1 MLGVSEAVKSNQTDV
16 HENLVATVEKHLRH
30 LWQGP
35 IAEHTRLAFEQLT
48 QWRAKKGTELP
59 LVLDTGCGTGRST
72 FLLAQQYPEALV
84 VGVDQSADRLQRGS
98 RRFKFPENALL
109 LRAESADLWRLMAA
123 HEWRLWRHYVLYPN
137 PWPKS
142 AHLRRRWHGHPA
154 WRELLSLGGIL
165 HCRTNWRLYVEE
177 MKTALAVSQIS
188 AHIKTIA
195 LDKEKAHLALT
206 DFEEKYLLSGHELW
220 QLEVQL
226 PG

>member
-1 MLGVSEAVKSNQTDV
+1 MLGVSEEVKSNQTGV
-16 HENLVATVEKHLRH
+16 HENLIPTVEKHLQRP
-30 LWQGP
+30 WQGP
-35 IAEHTRLAFEQLT
+35 IAEHTRAAFKQLA
-48 QWRAKKGTELP
+48 QWREQRGAGLP

-154 WRELLSLGGIL
+154 WRELLALGGIL
-165 HCRTNWRLYVEE
+165 HCRSNWRLYVEE
-177 MKTALAVSQIS
+177 MAVALSVSRINAQVEPLVLPLQEAS
-188 AHIKTIA
+188 Q
-195 LDKEKAHLALT
+195 ALT
-206 DFEEKYLLSGHELW
+206 DFEEKYVLSGHELW
-220 QLEVQL
+220 QVEVEL
-226 PG
+226 P